1 MMGSLTILIL
11 LLLKLCWIMILLFEE
26 TIKEK
31 HLTITSLLG
40 MNYRNGMTLINILKS
55 YRQKK
60 NSI

>member
-1 MMGSLTILIL
+1 
-11 LLLKLCWIMILLFEE
+11 MILLFEE

>member
-40 MNYRNGMTLINILKS
+40 MSCHSGKKLINFLMA
-55 YRQKK
+55 YPHKK
-60 NSI
+60 RNI